1 MTNKTLVSWLPLAV
15 GGTVILLV
23 GYVTLQQTHRQQA
36 NDPKIML
43 AEDAAA
49 ALDSG
54 YPANALFESSSKTDM
69 SVSQSPFGM
78 VFDASGKL
86 LGASAYNGDSSL
98 TLPPSGIFDYA
109 RMHGEDRVTWQTP
122 SGLRFAAIVLPWKVS
137 ATASSSPGLASSGYV
152 LVARSLR
159 DTEIRVRQ
167 LGWITFFGWLGFLF
181 LTFILKMGAAHVTDP
196 ARTLDDKA

>member
-36 NDPKIML
+36 NDPQIML

-86 LGASAYNGDSSL
+86 LGAAV
-98 TLPPSGIFDYA
+98 P
-109 RMHGEDRVTWQTP
+109 
-122 SGLRFAAIVLPWKVS
+122 
-137 ATASSSPGLASSGYV
+137 
-152 LVARSLR
+152 
-159 DTEIRVRQ
+159 
-167 LGWITFFGWLGFLF
+167 
-181 LTFILKMGAAHVTDP
+181 
-196 ARTLDDKA
+196 